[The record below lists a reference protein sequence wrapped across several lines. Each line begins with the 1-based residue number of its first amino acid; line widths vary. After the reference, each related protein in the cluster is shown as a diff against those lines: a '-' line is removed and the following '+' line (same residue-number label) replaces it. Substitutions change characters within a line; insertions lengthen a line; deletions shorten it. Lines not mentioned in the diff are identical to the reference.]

1 MTGQAYYL
9 SYLFALRVPS
19 ETLRLTRA
27 FADDRMAEFIPQ
39 PDKAIIGTRTYKE
52 TTVLVIKFPFR
63 KNIRNGCILMRPCL
77 CGEDSPTANDLCP
90 VHMVW
95 PCIKDRVEA
104 GAPLS
109 PSLTA
114 NTFNRQLKETMTAL
128 GFDQG
133 GLYSPHAFRR
143 GATQEGSDSAPT
155 LATILKTGTCLSACY
170 KNYLDLKAD
179 EAIKISTLLLDN
191 VGSDSEDSDRDP
203 TDKRKRLNNLV
214 KKRMRKAPLSFRN
227 DLAVEPPE
235 TSDSASNKSS

>member
-1 MTGQAYYL
+1 M
-9 SYLFALRVPS
+9 
-19 ETLRLTRA
+19 TRA
-27 FADDRMAEFIPQ
+27 FADDRLTEFVPQ
-39 PDKAIIGTRTYKE
+39 DDKALIGTRAYKE
-52 TTVLVIKFPFR
+52 TWVLVIKFSFR

-77 CGEDSPTANDLCP
+77 CGCGSDQAGDLCP
-90 VHMVW
+90 VHAVW
-95 PCIKDRVEA
+95 TRIRDRVKA
-104 GAPLS
+104 GDPLF
-109 PSLTA
+109 PGLTA
-114 NTFNRQLKETMTAL
+114 NVFNRQLKATLTAM
-128 GFDQG
+128 GTPEG
-133 GLYSPHAFRR
+133 GKFSSHGFRR
-143 GATQEGSDSAPT
+143 GATNEVKNSGST
-155 LATILKTGTCLSACY
+155 LATILGTGTWLSACY